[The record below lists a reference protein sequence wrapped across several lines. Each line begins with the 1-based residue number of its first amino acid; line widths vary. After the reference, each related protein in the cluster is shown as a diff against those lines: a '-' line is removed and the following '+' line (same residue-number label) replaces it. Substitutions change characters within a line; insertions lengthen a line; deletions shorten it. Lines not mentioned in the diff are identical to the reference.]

1 MSLRAVLSQA
11 DYDATPDAMR
21 PNYVAGAMPGTFVL
35 SIDGQHPDLVAA
47 NARVA
52 EFRDNNIR
60 LMREGETLGA
70 KVKAV
75 EKDLQD
81 AVAAKALQDAL
92 AAKSLLDA
100 LAAKALVPAPAGA
113 VDAPKPAPAGAVDAP
128 KPAPLPD
135 VEALIQRAVEAATK
149 PLAERI
155 AAKEL
160 AEADLSAKLAKA
172 EFEKEVA
179 ALALASGVRPGA
191 IEDVK
196 DRAHKAGFRW
206 ESGKVVARDGDTL
219 RYSAVKPAE
228 ELSLGE
234 WLAELPKTADHLF
247 KASGGS
253 GALPTGR
260 PVVVDGGVMVN
271 PSPLEFGRNAEAIA
285 KGKIKVETR

>member
-100 LAAKALVPAPAGA
+100 LAAKSLV
-113 VDAPKPAPAGAVDAP
+113 PAPAGAVDAP

-160 AEADLSAKLAKA
+160 AEADLSSKLAKA

-253 GALPTGR
+253 GALPNGR

>member
-92 AAKSLLDA
+92 AAK
-100 LAAKALVPAPAGA
+100 ALVPAPAGA

-135 VEALIQRAVEAATK
+135 VEALIQRAVEAATR

-253 GALPTGR
+253 GALPNGR

>member
-21 PNYVAGAMPGTFVL
+21 PNYVAGAIPGTFVL

-81 AVAAKALQDAL
+81 AVAAKALQDAM
-92 AAKSLLDA
+92 
-100 LAAKALVPAPAGA
+100 AAKALVPAPAGA
-113 VDAPKPAPAGAVDAP
+113 VDAPKPAPAPAVDAP
-128 KPAPLPD
+128 KPAPLD

-160 AEADLSAKLAKA
+160 AEADLSAKLATA